1 MLRERPKRRGKTASL
16 RSTLRLSR
24 SEYRCVIHPSE
35 NVSIGGRGTTR
46 PPCRWS
52 PGLARGPSGPGLSPE
67 RPGIPTPERSRAG
80 GRPARVRACGTS
92 ARDIQKHNSIE
103 NGDYSVH
110 PP

>member
-46 PPCRWS
+46 PP
-52 PGLARGPSGPGLSPE
+52 E
-67 RPGIPTPERSRAG
+67 YAG
-80 GRPARVRACGTS
+80 GRPAWPEGRQGQA
-92 ARDIQKHNSIE
+92 
-103 NGDYSVH
+103 
-110 PP
+110 